1 MSKSSVSSK
10 WLTTIPQ
17 EIRKALKLKI
27 GDKLKWKIIKKS
39 GKIIVQIEKEIDPYE
54 ALKGKR
60 NDPETTY
67 EKVEHLADKI
77 ILNLKE
83 E

>member
-1 MSKSSVSSK
+1 MSKSSVSPK
-10 WLTTIPQ
+10 RLTTIPQ
-17 EIRKALKLKI
+17 EIRKALKLKRRQTKMKNNQK
-27 GDKLKWKIIKKS
+27 GEKTV
-39 GKIIVQIEKEIDPYE
+39 VQVEKEIDPYE

-60 NDPETTY
+60 NSPETTY
-67 EKVEHLADKI
+67 ERVEHLADKI

>member
-1 MSKSSVSSK
+1 MSKSSVSPK
-10 WLTTIPQ
+10 RPTTIPQ
-17 EIRKALKLKI
+17 EIRKALKLKRRQT
-27 GDKLKWKIIKKS
+27 KMKNNQKS
-39 GKIIVQIEKEIDPYE
+39 EKTIVQIEKEIDPYE

-83 E
+83 K